1 MVMMMYGHTVSAL
14 LDKTYQT
21 GTWFQ
26 VWTFQRGMTSGLFLF
41 LSGFAFSIATMR
53 HWPVHTRF
61 SPAVWKRAR
70 RFALFIVLGYAMH
83 SPVRHAIDIASATD
97 AKWRAF
103 LAVDVLQ
110 LVGVTLLLLQLLVLA
125 AQSRRVFIAVTCL
138 LAALLIGITPM
149 AWAFDYGPYV
159 PPAIGAYLS
168 PSGGSLFPLI
178 PWSGFALA
186 GAAAGGLFARWGA
199 AHLGRF
205 ANLVLLAPGV
215 LLLLVGLSAG
225 RLPVLAAAGPFGGV
239 LAAILMRF
247 AACLILLSL
256 MAHASRR
263 LTHLPHVFG
272 AIAQESLLVYFVH
285 LAIVYGS
292 PWNTGL
298 YRFFALSLSP
308 LQTLLAV
315 VAIVGAMFLLAWH
328 WNRLKHHRPRA
339 ARWISVATGAA
350 MVAWL
355 I

>member
-1 MVMMMYGHTVSAL
+1 MMMYGHTVSAL

-61 SPAVWKRAR
+61 SPGVWKRAR
-70 RFALFIVLGYAMH
+70 RFALFIVLGYVMH
-83 SPVRHAIDIASATD
+83 FPVRHARDIASASD
-97 AKWRAF
+97 EKWRAF

-125 AQSRRVFIAVTCL
+125 TQSRRVFIAVTFL
-138 LAALLIGITPM
+138 LSAALIGVTPV

-159 PPAIGAYLS
+159 PPSISAYVS
-168 PSGGSLFPLI
+168 PSTGSLFPLI
-178 PWSGFALA
+178 PWSGYALA
-186 GAAAGGLFARWGA
+186 GAAAGGLFARSGA
-199 AHLGRF
+199 PHLGRF
-205 ANLVLLAPGV
+205 ANLVLFAPAV
-215 LLLLVGLSAG
+215 LLAVVALGAG
-225 RLPVLAAAGPFGGV
+225 RLPFLAASGPLGG
-239 LAAILMRF
+239 LLGAILLRF
-247 AACLILLSL
+247 AACLILLGL
-256 MAHASRR
+256 IAHASRR

-298 YRFFALSLSP
+298 YRFFAASLSP
-308 LQTLLAV
+308 LQTVLVV
-315 VAIVGAMFLLAWH
+315 VAIVAAMFLLAWH
-328 WNRLKHHRPRA
+328 WNRLKHHRPRV
-339 ARWISVATGAA
+339 ARWMSLATGAA